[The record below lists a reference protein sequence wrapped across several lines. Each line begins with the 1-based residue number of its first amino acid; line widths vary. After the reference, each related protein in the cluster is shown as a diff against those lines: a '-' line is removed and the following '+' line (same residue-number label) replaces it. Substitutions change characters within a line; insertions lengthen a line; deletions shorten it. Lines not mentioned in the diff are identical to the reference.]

1 MKICFE
7 RHKIILCY
15 FLTHGN
21 WDKSRRDKMNELIK
35 VGERTYYISGPFH
48 VGIYDL
54 GTKTYSGKRE
64 VCLIDSGVD
73 AVVAKVVD
81 KRLIAEKFFVKMII
95 NTHYHADHCGGNAYF
110 KEKYNCSIYGTKLN
124 AALISNFDIC
134 PAIIWGATP
143 IREVLNNYFYASS
156 VDAFDI
162 EEHIMPEGL
171 EYTELPGH
179 CIGMIAVK
187 TSDDV
192 IFLGDAVVSK
202 DTLAT
207 HPLTYIYE
215 VRDYLNSIDKL
226 KNIKAS
232 LYIPYHAEP
241 VKKIKPLCDINIKNV
256 LDNLETIRKICR
268 IPRNIDEVISL
279 FFNEKGL
286 KLSMY
291 KYAVEGGII
300 KTYITHLYNNGELT
314 AENVDN
320 YIKWKTKD

>member
-1 MKICFE
+1 
-7 RHKIILCY
+7 
-15 FLTHGN
+15 
-21 WDKSRRDKMNELIK
+21 MNELIK

-48 VGIYDL
+48 VGVYDL
-54 GTKTYSGKRE
+54 GTTSYSGKKE
-64 VCLIDSGVD
+64 VCLIDTGVD
-73 AVVAKVVD
+73 KVVAKVVD
-81 KRLIAEKFFVKMII
+81 KLLIEAGFYVKMII

-110 KEKYNCSIYGTKLN
+110 KEKYDCAVYATKLN
-124 AALISNFDIC
+124 AALIENFDIC

-143 IREVLNNYFYASS
+143 IREVLNNYFYA
-156 VDAFDI
+156 APTKAEDI
-162 EEHIMPEGL
+162 AMCKMPEGL
-171 EYTELPGH
+171 DYVELPGH

-202 DTLAT
+202 FTVEN

-215 VRDYLNSIDKL
+215 VGEYLESLEKL

-256 LDNLETIRKICR
+256 LDNIETIKKILA
-268 IPRNIDEVISL
+268 IPRSIDEVISI

-320 YIKWKTKD
+320 YIKWKVKE